1 MRDHPPHDVYM
12 QADPNMAQ
20 MMQSMQD
27 PAYKAKGE
35 GAMKGLK
42 DDPELKPML
51 EQLEKDG
58 PMAMM
63 K

>member
-1 MRDHPPHDVYM
+1 
-12 QADPNMAQ
+12 MAQ
-20 MMQSMQD
+20 MMTSMQD
-27 PAYKAKGE
+27 PSYKEKVE
-35 GAMKGLK
+35 SAMKGLK

-51 EQLEKDG
+51 DQLEKDG

>member
-1 MRDHPPHDVYM
+1 M

-27 PAYKAKGE
+27 PAYKAKVE